1 MTEFE
6 QYVKEE
12 LKKIEE
18 KVDDNTVKAIRLKS
32 FV

>member
-6 QYVKEE
+6 QHVREE

-18 KVDDNTVKAIRLKS
+18 KVEDNTIETIRLENP
-32 FV
+32 